1 MFYYDDDEITAKMSR
16 KTTVRNAGSL
26 ATTEKRPQSFSFL
39 SFSYF
44 KGKGVFC
51 QDLFTFLT
59 NLQGEIFCGLVQWNV
74 YQGILG
80 RESSSRTQSST
91 LTTE

>member
-1 MFYYDDDEITAKMSR
+1 MAVLPCKIQRTAIFYHDDLEITAKMSR
-16 KTTVRNAGSL
+16 KTATQNVGGL

-44 KGKGVFC
+44 KGKGVSC

-59 NLQGEIFCGLVQWNV
+59 NLQKEIFCGLV
-74 YQGILG
+74 
-80 RESSSRTQSST
+80 
-91 LTTE
+91 